1 MIMIRSQRLRILTT
15 QFTHMSSFTN
25 IECSLYLLC
34 TVFSDKMYEKIR
46 LRECSLEFTTR
57 HVTIHEFFVL
67 FTVLCALV

>member
-1 MIMIRSQRLRILTT
+1 MIMIRSQRLRILPANL
-15 QFTHMSSFTN
+15 TN
-25 IECSLYLLC
+25 VPCVTDIQCSLCLLC
-34 TVFSDKMYEKIR
+34 AVLPDKVYEKIR